1 MALSRL
7 PIRVRATHVGDG
19 NLVEAHSV
27 FCPSRQSSI
36 PLDEC
41 LCCAHCTGAAVDP
54 KDGRYFLTCAP
65 PMVPAVPD
73 EPASFAGARPLP
85 LEAKRADQTP
95 VSAIMATP
103 VQCVSPEL
111 SVEQLTI
118 LLLEGNFSGAPVV
131 DAKGKLVGMVSKTDL
146 LRQSSDADGNLD
158 TEPLVLRS
166 KQGVE
171 YELGPGFHLDRIA
184 QATVEE
190 IMAPLA
196 FSIPETAPIAQA
208 AALMAFE
215 GIHRLPV
222 VGSEGEVVGLVSSL
236 DVLRFVAEQ
245 TGYLRSRA
253 R

>member
-1 MALSRL
+1 
-7 PIRVRATHVGDG
+7 
-19 NLVEAHSV
+19 
-27 FCPSRQSSI
+27 
-36 PLDEC
+36 
-41 LCCAHCTGAAVDP
+41 
-54 KDGRYFLTCAP
+54 
-65 PMVPAVPD
+65 
-73 EPASFAGARPLP
+73 
-85 LEAKRADQTP
+85 
-95 VSAIMATP
+95 MATP

-131 DAKGKLVGMVSKTDL
+131 DARGKLVGMVSKTDL
-146 LRQSSDADGNLD
+146 LRQSSEADGNID
-158 TEPLVLRS
+158 AEPLVLRS

-171 YELGPGFHLDRIA
+171 YELGPGFHADRIA
-184 QATVEE
+184 TATVED

-222 VGSEGEVVGLVSSL
+222 VGTSGEVVGLVSSL

-245 TGYLRSRA
+245 TGYLRSRQ

>member
-7 PIRVRATHVGDG
+7 PVRVRATHVGDG
-19 NLVEAHSV
+19 TLVEAHSV
-27 FCPSRQSSI
+27 FCPSRQSSVS
-36 PLDEC
+36 LDEC

-54 KDGRYFLTCAP
+54 KDGRYFLTCTP
-65 PMVPAVPD
+65 PMAPAVPD
-73 EPASFAGARPLP
+73 EPASFAGTRSLP
-85 LEAKRADQTP
+85 VEAKRADHTP
-95 VSAIMATP
+95 VSTIMATP

-146 LRQSSDADGNLD
+146 LRQSSEADGNFD
-158 TEPLVLRS
+158 AEPLILRS

-171 YELGPGFHLDRIA
+171 YELGPGFHADRIA
-184 QATVEE
+184 SATVEE

-222 VGSEGEVVGLVSSL
+222 VGPNGEVVGLVSSL

-245 TGYLRSRA
+245 TGYLRSRQ